1 METALIETLAQYGVL
16 GLWTASLWWTNHQMK
31 KEFQERYDNLNSQM
45 LEIIKQ
51 NKIMLETGLR
61 EMRERYNED
70 KNRRIKKGD
79 N

>member
-1 METALIETLAQYGVL
+1 
-16 GLWTASLWWTNHQMK
+16 MK

-70 KNRRIKKGD
+70 KIRRIKKGD